1 MKDYSYEEIT
11 ESEADFIIRIY
22 EAIKKILESKGR
34 VTLVRLGYELNVRPS
49 ELSDYLFQIV
59 KIEEYVESE
68 IRKEEI

>member
-11 ESEADFIIRIY
+11 ASEADFIIRIY
-22 EAIKKILESKGR
+22 EAVKNILESNGK
-34 VTLVRLGYELNVRPS
+34 VSLVRLGYELNVRPS

>member
-11 ESEADFIIRIY
+11 ASEADFIIRIY
-22 EAIKKILESKGR
+22 EAVRNILESNGK
-34 VTLVRLGYELNVRPS
+34 VSLVRLGYELNVRPS